1 MILPVQNSRLWL
13 SVTVSCILNKEKLR
27 FKKEG
32 DFERKSSKKR
42 KKDGIGEGE
51 LREGKID

>member
-1 MILPVQNSRLWL
+1 MILPGQNSRLWL

-32 DFERKSSKKR
+32 DFERKSSKKK